1 MKHSDQGIAR
11 TDRGEEQP
19 KDKKRAQTVHHTD
32 PDKSVS
38 CEATRDPKLSNSQKT
53 PGSGAMPD
61 KDSEG
66 STG

>member
-11 TDRGEEQP
+11 NRGEEQP
-19 KDKKRAQTVHHTD
+19 KDKKRAQTVHQTD

-38 CEATRDPKLSNSQKT
+38 REATRDPKLSNDQKT

-61 KDSEG
+61 RDGEG